1 MPSQQGGRGG
11 GGGAGACAARAAG
24 APRRG
29 MAVRR
34 EFEEYWEGVG
44 QHFERARPESGEEA
58 WRRAHPA
65 AAARE
70 AAAREELRALEAR
83 LEAAERARA
92 SVRRACAAE
101 EAIRGL
107 ADRAGQAFCRMRGKQ
122 AGPGPPFPG
131 RLEPGQGR
139 REQGAGSFRPPGELP
154 REANTAFPPGPDVW
168 GPGRA
173 RAERWG
179 TNPLLG
185 GGATIRREAGRLDYE
200 RLRGQLAE
208 RTREMEQDI
217 ELKAGLAEALRL
229 YRDGGAGRAAEGGV
243 D

>member
-1 MPSQQGGRGG
+1 MSC
-11 GGGAGACAARAAG
+11 GGGAACAAGTLLRA
-24 APRRG
+24 

-44 QHFERARPESGEEA
+44 QHFERVRPESGEEA
-58 WRRAHPA
+58 WRRARPA
-65 AAARE
+65 GAARE
-70 AAAREELRALEAR
+70 AAAREELRELDSR
-83 LEAAERARA
+83 LRAAENARD

-101 EAIRGL
+101 EEIRGL
-107 ADRAGQAFCRMRGKQ
+107 ADRASQAFRQMRGQQ

-139 REQGAGSFRPPGELP
+139 REHFRPLAELP

-179 TNPLLG
+179 SNPLLG